1 MISISE
7 LTNMFFKDL
16 KSYNVT
22 NFKTIEK
29 MELGSDDA
37 TLHKSFS
44 SVITRFFIFV
54 ERHPE
59 LSSADT
65 KMLYYKLK
73 IDMIA
78 RYFSQYPATS
88 FDDLKPFQT
97 ELRNYSE
104 NLRRGIPDEPIKIR
118 GCESATA

>member
-104 NLRRGIPDEPIKIR
+104 NLRRGIPDESIKI
-118 GCESATA
+118 CEPVSATA

>member
-7 LTNMFFKDL
+7 LTQLFFKDL
-16 KSYNVT
+16 KSYNST

-29 MELGSDDA
+29 LDIVEDNA
-37 TLHKSFS
+37 VIHKSYS

-78 RYFSQYPATS
+78 RYFSQYPATD
-88 FDDLKPFQT
+88 FEDLKPFQL
-97 ELRNYSE
+97 ELRTYVKE
-104 NLRRGIPDEPIKIR
+104 IHRGAANEQVDIPRCEP
-118 GCESATA
+118 ATA

>member
-104 NLRRGIPDEPIKIR
+104 NLRRGIPNESIKIC
-118 GCESATA
+118 GPESATA

>member
-44 SVITRFFIFV
+44 AVITRFFIFV

-104 NLRRGIPDEPIKIR
+104 NLRRGIPDESIKIR
-118 GCESATA
+118 GPESATA